1 MLAAMAD
8 AVPFGTPPARVDTV
22 TAMKRGWRGRCPRCG
37 EAPLFYKY
45 LKMQSVCPACGLS
58 LEPFRADDAPAYFTI
73 LVVGHI
79 VIPLVL
85 VTERWFNEPPLWVH
99 ALIWLPLSV
108 LLALGLLPRIK
119 GAVIALLW
127 SHSLHS
133 PKPGPGQNSPHTVP

>member
-1 MLAAMAD
+1 
-8 AVPFGTPPARVDTV
+8 
-22 TAMKRGWRGRCPRCG
+22 
-37 EAPLFYKY
+37 
-45 LKMQSVCPACGLS
+45 MQSVCPACGLS

-133 PKPGPGQNSPHTVP
+133 PKPGQNSPHPVP